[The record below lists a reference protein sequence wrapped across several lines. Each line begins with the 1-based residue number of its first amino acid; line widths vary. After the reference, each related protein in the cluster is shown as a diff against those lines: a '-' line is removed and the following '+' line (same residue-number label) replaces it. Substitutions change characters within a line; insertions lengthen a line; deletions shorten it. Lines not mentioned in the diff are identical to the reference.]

1 MTGGLTF
8 SLAEPHEAEAI
19 AALQTVAAEHL
30 TARFG
35 GGHWS
40 SRTTPRSVLGA
51 MRQGRLVVGRMD
63 GRLVAVACVGTR
75 KPWAIDPAYFTPCAA
90 PIYLTGMAVAPEW
103 QGKGIGR
110 RCLEEAVEVARSWP
124 GDAVRLD
131 AYDAAAGAGPFY
143 AKCGFDCRGRASY
156 RGTPHV
162 FYELLL
168 DRTNLA

>member
-8 SLAEPHEAEAI
+8 SLAEEGEAEAI
-19 AALQTVAAEHL
+19 AALQTAVAEHL

-35 GGHWS
+35 RGYWS
-40 SRTTPRSVLGA
+40 SRTTARGVLGA

-63 GRLVAVACVGTR
+63 GRPVAVACVGTR
-75 KPWAIDPAYFTPCAA
+75 KPWAIDPAYFTPCAR
-90 PIYLTGMAVAPEW
+90 PVYLTNMAVAPEY

-110 RCLEEAVEVARSWP
+110 RCLGEAVEVARSWP

-143 AKCGFDCRGRASY
+143 AKCGFDFRGRASY
-156 RGTPHV
+156 RGTPHLY
-162 FYELLL
+162 YELLL